1 MPIAF
6 FQCSLEAAVKTGR
19 TTIQPL
25 IKLEAPE
32 QDFDVAYIALK
43 RHKIKNKTQ
52 AAGDGG
58 CDLEQR

>member
-6 FQCSLEAAVKTGR
+6 FPCSLEAAAKTER

-43 RHKIKNKTQ
+43 KRKTRTKHKP
-52 AAGDGG
+52 
-58 CDLEQR
+58 